1 MKPGLCTLAK
11 LIEVAGYQLDCELIP
26 ATHNR
31 LDYPEANSQ
40 ASYEQWLGVS
50 LAVL

>member
-1 MKPGLCTLAK
+1 MKPGLCNLAK

-31 LDYPEANSQ
+31 LDYPIPD
-40 ASYEQWLGVS
+40 WVIMFGG
-50 LAVL
+50 